1 MIQISMVH
9 WLKLNVYD
17 LFDEPENS
25 SFQIGGDI
33 FCEKHNGLIYLPNF
47 ISNEESSKLISY
59 IENQQWSAEL
69 NRRVQHYGYRYDYKS
84 RNLDVS
90 SEVLEIEQP
99 FIGLLDTLT
108 YELNELGL
116 KSRPNQIIVNE
127 YEIGQGITW
136 HIDSEKSFDDN
147 IFIISLLSDC
157 LMKLE
162 NKNTKDKLDVLLK
175 KNSLLCLT
183 KESRYDWKHTIP
195 NTKSFVFNGKK
206 FTRARRLSLT
216 CRYIKNPLI

>member
-1 MIQISMVH
+1 M
-9 WLKLNVYD
+9 YD
-17 LFDEPENS
+17 LFDEPENLS
-25 SFQIGGDI
+25 SQIGEDE
-33 FCEKHNGLIYLPNF
+33 FCEKENGLIYLPDF
-47 ISNEESSKLISY
+47 ISTEESRELINY
-59 IENQQWSAEL
+59 VENQPWSSEL

-84 RNLDVS
+84 RTLDVL

-99 FIGLLDTLT
+99 FTGLLDTLT
-108 YELNELGL
+108 YELNELGV

-162 NKNTKDKLDVLLK
+162 HKKTKEQLDVYLK

-183 KESRYDWKHTIP
+183 KESRYDWRHTIP
-195 NTKSFVFNGKK
+195 NTKSFVFHGKK
-206 FTRARRLSLT
+206 FMRARRLSLT
-216 CRYIKNPLI
+216 

>member
-1 MIQISMVH
+1 M
-9 WLKLNVYD
+9 YD
-17 LFDEPENS
+17 LFGEPKKTPNE
-25 SFQIGGDI
+25 IGEDI
-33 FCEKHNGLIYLPNF
+33 FCEKENGLIYIPNF
-47 ISNEESSKLISY
+47 ISAEESLKLIDY
-59 IENQQWSAEL
+59 IENQPWSLEL
-69 NRRVQHYGYRYDYKS
+69 NRRVQHYGYRYDYKT
-84 RNLDVS
+84 RNLDVAS
-90 SEVLEIEQP
+90 GVLEIEQP

-162 NKNTKDKLDVLLK
+162 HKKTKEQLDVYLK
-175 KNSLLCLT
+175 ENSLLCLT

-195 NTKSFVFNGKK
+195 STKSFIFNGKK
-206 FTRARRLSLT
+206 SFRARRLSLT
-216 CRYIKNPLI
+216 CRYIKNPLK

>member
-1 MIQISMVH
+1 MG
-9 WLKLNVYD
+9 N
-17 LFDEPENS
+17 EPPSNRTAR
-25 SFQIGGDI
+25 F
-33 FCEKHNGLIYLPNF
+33 FCEKENGLIYFPDF
-47 ISNEESSKLISY
+47 ISHEESFKLISY
-59 IENQQWSAEL
+59 IENQAWSSEL

-84 RNLDVS
+84 RTLDAS

-99 FIGLLDTLT
+99 FVGLLDTLT

-157 LMKLE
+157 FCISKL
-162 NKNTKDKLDVLLK
+162 
-175 KNSLLCLT
+175 
-183 KESRYDWKHTIP
+183 IP
-195 NTKSFVFNGKK
+195 IFINFE
-206 FTRARRLSLT
+206 FT
-216 CRYIKNPLI
+216 

>member
-1 MIQISMVH
+1 MSIVQ

-17 LFDEPENS
+17 LFDEPQDFYN
-25 SFQIGGDI
+25 QIGGDL
-33 FCEKHNGLIYLPNF
+33 FSENETGLIYIPNF
-47 ISNEESSKLISY
+47 ISGEESLKLISY
-59 IENQQWSAEL
+59 IENQQWSSEL

-84 RNLDVS
+84 RNLDIS

-99 FIGLLDTLT
+99 FTGLLDTIT

-116 KSRPNQIIVNE
+116 KDRPNQIIVNE

-147 IFIISLLSDC
+147 IFILSLLSDC

-162 NKNTKDKLDVLLK
+162 HKKTKEQLDVYLK

-183 KESRYDWKHTIP
+183 KESRYDWRHTIP
-195 NTKSFVFNGKK
+195 STKSFVFKGQKIM
-206 FTRARRLSLT
+206 RARRLSLT
-216 CRYIKNPLI
+216 CRYIKNPLD

>member
-1 MIQISMVH
+1 M
-9 WLKLNVYD
+9 KLDVYD
-17 LFDEPENS
+17 LFEDPEES
-25 SFQIGGDI
+25 VYQIGGNS
-33 FCEKHNGLIYLPNF
+33 FSENQNGLIYIPDF
-47 ISNEESSKLISY
+47 ISVEESINLIGY
-59 IENQQWSAEL
+59 IENQPWSSEL

-84 RNLDVS
+84 RNLDAS
-90 SEVLEIEQP
+90 SDVIDIEQP

-162 NKNTKDKLDVLLK
+162 HKKTKDTLEVYLK

-183 KESRYDWKHTIP
+183 KESRYDWRHTIP

-206 FTRARRLSLT
+206 FLRDRRLSLT
-216 CRYIKNPLI
+216 CRFIKKPLS

>member
-1 MIQISMVH
+1 M
-9 WLKLNVYD
+9 YD

-25 SFQIGGDI
+25 SFQIGGDF
-33 FCEKHNGLIYLPNF
+33 FCEKENGLIYFPDF
-47 ISNEESSKLISY
+47 ISHEESFKLISY
-59 IENQQWSAEL
+59 IENQAWSSEL

-84 RNLDVS
+84 RTLDAS

-99 FIGLLDTLT
+99 FVGLLDTLT

-162 NKNTKDKLDVLLK
+162 HKKTKDTLEVYLK

-183 KESRYDWKHTIP
+183 KESRYDWRHTIP

-206 FTRARRLSLT
+206 FLRDRRLSLT
-216 CRYIKNPLI
+216 CRFIKKTLS